1 MREYSAVVFDLG
13 QVILPFTYDNFINS
27 LNQRKSGLGDE
38 FIKKYNQNYHIHRDF
53 ESGKISEQDFI
64 DLMLKWLDNNLTA
77 SEFCEA
83 WSNIFS
89 VNEKVVNLLPKI
101 KEKYKLYLLSNTN
114 SIHSKYG
121 YNHYEFLR
129 EFDKIFLSY
138 EIGYVKPEIEIYKTV
153 EKYCGLPA
161 DRLIFIDDIPDYVNA
176 AKSLG
181 WDGINF
187 TNYENLIKELKIRN
201 II

>member
-53 ESGKISEQDFI
+53 ERGKISEQDFI
-64 DLMLKWLDNNLTA
+64 DLMLNWLDNKLTS
-77 SEFCEA
+77 SEFCEG

-89 VNEKVVNLLPKI
+89 VNEKVVSLLPKL

-114 SIHSKYG
+114 SIHRKYG

-138 EIGYVKPEIEIYKTV
+138 EIGYVKPEIEIYKAV
-153 EKYCGLPA
+153 EKYSGLPA

-187 TNYENLIKELKIRN
+187 TNYENLMEELKIRN

>member
-53 ESGKISEQDFI
+53 ERGKISEQDFI
-64 DLMLKWLDNNLTA
+64 DLMLNWLDNKLTA
-77 SEFCEA
+77 SEFCEG

-89 VNEKVVNLLPKI
+89 VNEKVVSLLPKL

-114 SIHSKYG
+114 SIHRKYG

-138 EIGYVKPEIEIYKTV
+138 EIGYVKPEIEIYKAV
-153 EKYCGLPA
+153 EKYSGLPA

-187 TNYENLIKELKIRN
+187 TNYENLMEELKIRN